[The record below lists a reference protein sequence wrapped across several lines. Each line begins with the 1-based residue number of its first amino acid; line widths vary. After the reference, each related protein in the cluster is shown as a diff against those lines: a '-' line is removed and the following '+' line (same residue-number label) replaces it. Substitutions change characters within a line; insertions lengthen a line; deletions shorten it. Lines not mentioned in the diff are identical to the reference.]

1 MFVTGLLLALF
12 LPSGHVEAAPSA
24 RQALRCVTSSFTNVV
39 ALPGVVVTIEKV
51 TSISEGGS
59 YQESGNLGFPQKIDK
74 LPALCAVTVRVTN
87 TSDVPSKPQSSYRFG
102 LFLPTKYNSRIF
114 TVGGSAFAGG
124 INWPSMSE
132 GTHYGFAAI
141 STDNGHN
148 SEGGDL
154 SWATPAR
161 LWDWGYRALHGS
173 VVAGRVLIEHYYGKP
188 IQRSYYAGCSTGGRQ
203 GLREIQYDANQFDG
217 ALIGAPAWDT
227 VHLMPWISKM
237 AVYQLNTTNGRLG
250 TTQMATLAA
259 EVVRQCDPQDG
270 ITDNIVSQ
278 PSTCNFNINTIVCN
292 NPSTCLTPAQAQT
305 AMKIYSDYLLPPS
318 NRLISNGFTLSSEDQ
333 WYVYYG
339 DDNTLTN
346 FDFAFERY
354 FLYNMSSTPFRWQN
368 YTDAVAVDSERINPG
383 AATANKFNLTP
394 FLNRVTKLR
403 GPKGTIREVAKAPGK
418 IIMYHGLADGV
429 LSPKSSQLYYNS
441 TISAMG
447 TSLSEIRSWFRY
459 FEIPGMQHCMFSNRQ
474 NAPWDIA
481 APGQPSWLRM
491 LPSLGVGLPAVGDG
505 WSIPGHL
512 NDSNYDILAA
522 LVRWVEEDK
531 PVDKVIA
538 TAFNAD
544 FSVYRTRPI
553 CPWPERAIYSGSGN
567 INNASTWRCQ

>member
-1 MFVTGLLLALF
+1 MLTMFVSGLLLALL
-12 LPSGHVEAAPSA
+12 LPAGHVEAVPAA
-24 RQALRCVTSSFTNVV
+24 RQALRCTISSFTNVV
-39 ALPGVVVTIEKV
+39 VLPGVTVTIEKV

-59 YQESGNLGFPQKIDK
+59 YQESSNLGFPQKIDK

-87 TSDVPSKPQSSYRFG
+87 TSDTPSRPQSSYRFG
-102 LFLPTKYNSRIF
+102 LFLPIASKYNSRIF
-114 TVGGSAFAGG
+114 TVGSAAFAGG

-148 SEGGDL
+148 SAGSDM
-154 SWATPAR
+154 SWATPAS

-188 IQRSYYAGCSTGGRQ
+188 IVRSYYAGCSTGGRQ
-203 GLREIQYDANQFDG
+203 GLREIQYDANTFDG

-237 AVYQLNTTNGRLG
+237 AVYQLQSSSGRLG
-250 TTQMATLAA
+250 TNQMSILAA
-259 EVVRQCDPQDG
+259 EVVKQCDPQDG
-270 ITDNIVSQ
+270 IVDNVVSQ
-278 PSTCNFNINTIVCN
+278 PSTCNFDISTITCN
-292 NPSTCLTPAQAQT
+292 DPSRCLTAAQAQT
-305 AMKIYSDYLLPPS
+305 AMRIYADYKHPS
-318 NRLISNGFTLSSEDQ
+318 SGRLISNGFTLASEDQ

-339 DDNTLTN
+339 DDATLTD
-346 FDFAFERY
+346 FDFAFPRY
-354 FLYNMSSTPFRWQN
+354 FLYNLSSTNFAWQN
-368 YTDAVAVDSERINPG
+368 YTDSVALDSERINPG
-383 AATANKFNLTP
+383 AATANKFDVSP
-394 FLNRVTKLR
+394 KVQETK
-403 GPKGTIREVAKAPGK
+403 TPGK

-429 LSPKSSQLYYNS
+429 LSPKTSQLYYNS
-441 TISAMG
+441 TIQAMG
-447 TSLSEIRSWFRY
+447 SSLTETQKWFRY

-505 WSIPGHL
+505 WSVPGHL
-512 NDSNYDILAA
+512 NDSDYDILAA
-522 LVRWVEEDK
+522 LIKWVEEDK
-531 PVDKVIA
+531 PVERVIG
-538 TAFNAD
+538 TAFNSD

-553 CPWPERAIYSGSGN
+553 CVWPKKAVYSGSGN
-567 INNASTWRCQ
+567 VNNASTWRCQ